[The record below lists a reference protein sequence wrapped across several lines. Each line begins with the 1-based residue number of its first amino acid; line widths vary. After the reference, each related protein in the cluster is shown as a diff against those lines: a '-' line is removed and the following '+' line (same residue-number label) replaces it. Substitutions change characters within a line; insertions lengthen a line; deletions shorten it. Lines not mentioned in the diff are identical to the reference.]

1 MTTAMSLGLLF
12 IAKMADNALSTVKTI
27 MIQRNRSLLA
37 GVAIALSSFLY
48 FWITRSVVLADS
60 MLTTLTVAVASGV
73 GCFLVSGINNKLS
86 KDRIYINVVMS
97 DDMAAMQDFRD
108 YLAKHHITNVAS
120 DSYTL
125 DWNRKTLTVTA
136 YAETKEQSRIINSY
150 MENSDTKYKRVIHKA
165 GMNLRRGI
173 SSPTLHSCFRVSC
186 ELKLRR

>member
-60 MLTTLTVAVASGV
+60 LLTTMTVAVASGF
-73 GCFLVSGINNKLS
+73 GCFLVSRINNKLS
-86 KDRIYINVVMS
+86 KDRTYVNVVMS
-97 DDMAAMQDFRD
+97 DDMAAM
-108 YLAKHHITNVAS
+108 
-120 DSYTL
+120 
-125 DWNRKTLTVTA
+125 LTVTA

-165 GMNLRRGI
+165 
-173 SSPTLHSCFRVSC
+173 
-186 ELKLRR
+186 

>member
-37 GVAIALSSFLY
+37 GVAITLSSFLY

-60 MLTTLTVAVASGV
+60 LLTTLTVAVASGA
-73 GCFLVSGINNKLS
+73 GCFLVSGINKKLS
-86 KDRIYINVVMS
+86 KDRTYVNVVMS

-125 DWNRKTLTVTA
+125 D
-136 YAETKEQSRIINSY
+136 
-150 MENSDTKYKRVIHKA
+150 
-165 GMNLRRGI
+165 
-173 SSPTLHSCFRVSC
+173 
-186 ELKLRR
+186 

>member
-165 GMNLRRGI
+165 CMNLRRGI
-173 SSPTLHSCFRVSC
+173 SSPTLHSCFRISC
-186 ELKLRR
+186 ELKLGR

>member
-86 KDRIYINVVMS
+86 KDRTYVNVVMS
-97 DDMAAMQDFRD
+97 DDMAAMQDFRG
-108 YLAKHHITNVAS
+108 LPLPKHHITNVAS

-136 YAETKEQSRIINSY
+136 YAGSRNQGAEPNHQFIY
-150 MENSDTKYKRVIHKA
+150 
-165 GMNLRRGI
+165 G
-173 SSPTLHSCFRVSC
+173 
-186 ELKLRR
+186 ELGYQI

>member
-48 FWITRSVVLADS
+48 FWITRSS

-86 KDRIYINVVMS
+86 KDRTYVNVVMS

-165 GMNLRRGI
+165 
-173 SSPTLHSCFRVSC
+173 
-186 ELKLRR
+186 